1 MEFARKHMHLNLM
14 PWKNVIWSYESISTV
29 SVYNNDY
36 VHRRGFNGREALI
49 RPHLFPHFS
58 PIRTLPYTMSGSNL
72 VVFCL
77 GTLPGDFKTP
87 ERCDKGEIISS
98 QVLNARYM
106 VIYISRIDIYGQFT
120 ERLPISKIK

>member
-1 MEFARKHMHLNLM
+1 MQ
-14 PWKNVIWSYESISTV
+14 WKNVIWSYESISTV

-36 VHRRGFNGREALI
+36 VQRRGFNGREALI
-49 RPHLFPHFS
+49 QPHLFPHLS

-77 GTLPGDFKTP
+77 GTPPGDFKTP

-106 VIYISRIDIYGQFT
+106 VIYISRIYIYGQFT
-120 ERLPISKIK
+120 QPTPKSKNKLFFVY